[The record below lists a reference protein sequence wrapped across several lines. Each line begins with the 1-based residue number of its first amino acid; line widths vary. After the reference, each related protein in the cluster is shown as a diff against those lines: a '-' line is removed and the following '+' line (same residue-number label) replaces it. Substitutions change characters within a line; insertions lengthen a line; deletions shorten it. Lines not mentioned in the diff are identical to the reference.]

1 MGFPQQLTIMIVED
15 NRADV
20 FLLKK
25 ALHKAD
31 ICFTAIVF
39 EDGESAFRYI
49 DGEPCPEAKPRLDL
63 AILDLNVP
71 KRDGSEVLA
80 HIRSNRKLQHIPVV
94 VLSSSPR
101 QLMRDRAAQAD
112 CYITKPNQLDEF
124 LQIGEQIRD
133 CVEAVRATADVRGR
147 PGAWKV

>member
-1 MGFPQQLTIMIVED
+1 MIVED

-49 DGEPCPEAKPRLDL
+49 DGEPCFETKPRLDL

-80 HIRSNRKLQHIPVV
+80 HIRRNPKLRHIPVV

-112 CYITKPNQLDEF
+112 CYLTKPSQLDEF

-133 CVEAVRATADVRGR
+133 CVEAVRATADVRSR